1 MSTIARIYT
10 DQELLA
16 LRDRIHAMA
25 LDHGWWPDI
34 NEHGHC
40 NFPPGLLEEKLVLV
54 STELSEAY
62 EVYRDGIKL
71 DAVWLSRGDASTPE
85 DEHSPRPGEVPP
97 GDRRLAKPEGFPVEL
112 ADAYIRILDLMGA
125 LRLTPQP
132 VVIAL
137 SGREMTVGIGIFKFL
152 RVIVDAGLIGAGSKE
167 LGTCLSQALAA
178 IESFAHWFRINL
190 KSAISQK
197 MKYNATRPFRHGGKK
212 A

>member
-1 MSTIARIYT
+1 M
-10 DQELLA
+10 LLERFYNDSDLMA
-16 LRDRIHAMA
+16 LRDRIHTTA
-25 LDHGWWPDI
+25 LEHGWWPDK
-34 NEHGHC
+34 NELGEC

-71 DAVWLSRGDASTPE
+71 DAVWLSRGDTSTPE
-85 DEHSPRPGEVPP
+85 DETSSRPG
-97 GDRRLAKPEGFPVEL
+97 KPEGFPVEL

-125 LRLTPQP
+125 LRLIPQP

-137 SGREMTVGIGIFKFL
+137 SGRETMVGMGVFKVL
-152 RVIVDAGLIGAGSKE
+152 KVIVGAGLIGTGSVE

-178 IESFAHWFRINL
+178 IESLAHGFHIDL

-197 MKYNATRPFRHGGKK
+197 MEYNATRPFRHGGKK